1 MAKIFDQVI
10 SEQLQQKYGKQYAEA
25 ARMNQLPE
33 PSRVLP
39 KLIQKL
45 AVTAP
50 SKLLV
55 EKYLIEIAKC
65 ANIGCF
71 RSLKIFFCVFL

>member
-1 MAKIFDQVI
+1 
-10 SEQLQQKYGKQYAEA
+10 
-25 ARMNQLPE
+25 MNQLPE
-33 PSRVLP
+33 PSRVSP

-45 AVTAP
+45 SVSAP

-65 ANIGCF
+65 AGVDFVPDPKVMRDDDNEITLAERNLINF
-71 RSLKIFFCVFL
+71 MNEVIPPSS